1 MTSKTIAPVTYDS
14 DYYGWVQQQAE
25 LLRSGQFDQ
34 LDLEN
39 LLEEVE
45 SLGRSEK
52 RALTSQ
58 IVRLYWH
65 LLKWQYQPQKR
76 SNSWVFSIEDARDEI
91 LELLEDNP
99 SFRRDLESWI
109 PKSYEQARKKAAR
122 ETGLPIDTFPI
133 EPPFSWELAI
143 TLPIESVIR
152 D

>member
-1 MTSKTIAPVTYDS
+1 MTSKMITPITYDS

-58 IVRLYWH
+58 IIRLYWH
-65 LLKWQYQPQKR
+65 LLKWQYQPHKR
-76 SNSWVFSIEDARDEI
+76 SNSWAFSIEDARDEI
-91 LELLEDNP
+91 LELLDENP
-99 SFRRDLESWI
+99 SFRRDLANWI
-109 PKSYEQARKKAAR
+109 VKSYEQARKKAAR

-133 EPPFSWELAI
+133 EPPFTWEAAMTVAI
-143 TLPIESVIR
+143 EYVDR